1 MKKDIDIDTHR
12 TEYYF
17 ERGEDLRISL
27 SGIRGT
33 IPRGLN
39 PENLVPFIRAFAQI
53 SGRRIIIGRDTRPSG
68 PFLHQLVLGTL
79 IAAGKEILDIGIAPT
94 PSLKCAV
101 RLFKADAGIII
112 TASHN
117 PINWNGF
124 KFVDDKGLFWGAG
137 KQQNWLSALN
147 SYSAEKKIY
156 CENKA
161 LGSYR
166 IVDALSGHI
175 QAVCNFLLQNEKGTG
190 IQSIRKKKYLVIV
203 DAGAG
208 AGAEALP
215 ALLKKLGCQVI
226 PLHCQFIAKMQKFPR
241 MPEPTPDALKKLASL
256 VKKHKAAIGF
266 ALDPDA
272 DRLALV
278 SPERGA
284 ISEEYTL
291 PLALL
296 GLDPLLKKRQKAGK
310 ANHLVFNLSTSSLCN
325 YFKSA
330 YNTKIFRSPVGEANV
345 VDLMQKKKAL
355 FGGEGNGGVIVPD
368 IPSFGRDPLTG
379 AALILSA
386 MAAANA
392 KNLDRLLDFLPALY
406 MHKSKYKL
414 AGSSFEDISEKFLL
428 EFPSAK
434 ANHSDGLHLSLPE
447 QSWLHLRPSNTEAV
461 VRFIAEGATQES
473 LKEIL
478 KRANKILKAK

>member
-1 MKKDIDIDTHR
+1 MKEHKHN

-17 ERGEDLRISL
+17 AREEDLRISL

-33 IPRGLN
+33 IPKGLD
-39 PENLVPFIRAFAQI
+39 PENIVPFIRAFAQV
-53 SGRRIIIGRDTRPSG
+53 SGKRIMIARDTRPSG
-68 PFLHQLVLGTL
+68 PFLHQLVVGTL
-79 IAAGKEILDIGIAPT
+79 LAAGKEILDIGIAPT

-101 RLFKADAGIII
+101 RLFKANAGIII
-112 TASHN
+112 SASHN

-124 KFVDDKGLFWGAG
+124 KFVDEQGFFWGEA

-147 SYSAEKKIY
+147 SHLEKEKAYREI
-156 CENKA
+156 KA

-166 IVDALSGHI
+166 LVDALSGHI
-175 QAVCNFLLQNEKGTG
+175 QTVCDFLCKEEGEEKLRL
-190 IQSIRKKKYLVIV
+190 IRKKKYRVLV

-215 ALLKKLGCQVI
+215 VLLEKLGCQVI

-241 MPEPTPDALKKLASL
+241 MPEPSPQALTKLASL
-256 VKKHKAAIGF
+256 VKKRKAAIGF

-272 DRLALV
+272 DRLAVV

-296 GLDPLLKKRQKAGK
+296 GLDPLLKKRQRAGK
-310 ANHLVFNLSTSSLCN
+310 ANHLVFNFSTSSLCS
-325 YFKSA
+325 YFTSA
-330 YNTKIFRSPVGEANV
+330 YNTKIFRSSVGEANV
-345 VDLMQKKKAL
+345 VDLMQKKKAV

-368 IPSFGRDPLTG
+368 IPSFGRDPLIG

-386 MAAANA
+386 MATA
-392 KNLDRLLDFLPALY
+392 KADSVDRLLDFLPKLY

-414 AGSSFEDISEKFLL
+414 AESSFEDISERFLL
-428 EFPSAK
+428 EFPAAK
-434 ANHSDGLHLSLPE
+434 ANHSDGLHLSLPDK
-447 QSWLHLRPSNTEAV
+447 SWLHLRPSNTEAV
-461 VRFIAEGATQES
+461 LRLIAEGATQES

-478 KRANKILKAK
+478 RCANRILKIK